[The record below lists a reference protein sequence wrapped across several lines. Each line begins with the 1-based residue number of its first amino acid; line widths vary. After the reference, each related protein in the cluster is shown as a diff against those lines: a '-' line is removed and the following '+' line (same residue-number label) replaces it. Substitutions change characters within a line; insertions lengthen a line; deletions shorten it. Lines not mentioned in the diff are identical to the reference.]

1 MLIGISST
9 GRNLDDQRVSVTRLD
24 VLLCIEAII
33 SVISILHDGRSCN
46 IETTTYQPILVVTNL
61 LSFITIIVFS
71 SFVSVVV
78 RCTSHSLREL
88 ELDLGYCKRA
98 VTSEHNTPPP
108 QSTPISTHDTRT
120 HAEWIFG
127 SFDCHGTYQM
137 GSKALIFAVLAAF
150 SLVAKR

>member
-1 MLIGISST
+1 MVLIGISST

-78 RCTSHSLREL
+78 QCTSHSLREL

-108 QSTPISTHDTRT
+108 PNPRQSAPMI
-120 HAEWIFG
+120 
-127 SFDCHGTYQM
+127 
-137 GSKALIFAVLAAF
+137 LVLMLNGFLDPSIAM
-150 SLVAKR
+150 VRIRWDRKH